1 MSLTRPAAPSYSC
14 SRKTHK
20 SAWPNPFS
28 KQRKRPRL
36 AHSGLFLFA
45 LDTDHGP
52 AAWNLYFCKGPLV
65 FKAGTAGS
73 LLPCN
78 ERSLLWAQGQL
89 RPGVQRGA
97 YAKAPTPV
105 ILKRATSFSPP
116 LRHKPDISTCQQV
129 VVAVLPFPGTQPR
142 HSTPSHILAEGSSSP
157 AQACS
162 PAPHC
167 PWNETSILPGAS
179 RPSMNLTLWLLF
191 PIPTVASAAG
201 IFISLCFHSSCF
213 GCQEY
218 LSSPSCQTPT
228 HPPKPSSDVV
238 TAFSCMA
245 APLYFPGFWFI
256 PLSQHL
262 GKGHLHAQ
270 SLLNLG
276 TTEGRLCDFVYP
288 SMPGTS

>member
-201 IFISLCFHSSCF
+201 IFISLCFQLILFWLPRISFLSLLSNSYSSSKTQLRCCHCF
-213 GCQEY
+213 LMYG
-218 LSSPSCQTPT
+218 SPSVLPWLLVYTSITALRKRPSTCSK
-228 HPPKPSSDVV
+228 PPKPRHHRGE
-238 TAFSCMA
+238 A
-245 APLYFPGFWFI
+245 L
-256 PLSQHL
+256 
-262 GKGHLHAQ
+262 
-270 SLLNLG
+270 
-276 TTEGRLCDFVYP
+276 
-288 SMPGTS
+288 